1 MNRLVIA
8 ATDIEAAY
16 REIGVEITGS
26 RPSASGWLQC
36 RAFGREDKSPSA
48 AINVGDGA
56 LRGRYRDLGGDGDS
70 LSLFDAAE
78 KFGVFGSW
86 EDARREYAKRA
97 NLLKKFPKSDQ
108 ERPADKLSFSDNWNR
123 LIVRGLLKAYPGV
136 TEEALRLCGGQIARY
151 PAKSPQPQY
160 VVAWPAYGPG
170 GIDGEIR
177 GYVIQAADGG
187 MINLFKGEGNP
198 PQPEKRVTL
207 GHSGLLGRH
216 GLKHWESAELVWKV
230 EGVSDMLTLQSAIP
244 PELREKHIVITNA
257 GGTHESHLPVEV
269 AADFAGK
276 TVAVLHDCDVPGQ
289 QGAGKWI
296 GAISGLVDSVK
307 NVVLPFD
314 VTEAHGKDLR
324 DWIVGGGTYQQLLEM
339 LAAADEM
346 RKRVEPVHSANG
358 TAQPKQGHSPRSSED
373 QHSADHNPDH
383 HPAPQSIAAEFAGLT
398 PEQQCLKRLGIVV
411 LGEIEGSKTITAFS
425 QHLAKV
431 VDIKAIDRY
440 KLENLIQD
448 FGEIPVKAHVAMGSE
463 PDHAKLSLSFI
474 RQSIAAEGGKRR
486 LTDGNQLGLGI
497 WELNGRL
504 LLVNSGEFAILNGH
518 LEKSV
523 VPTMEGKL
531 IDLGAGTRWY
541 DYDEVNRLLAESES
555 PEWCQAVLNEASEL
569 FARWDNWVI
578 DDTPQ
583 LVAALVCIS
592 FLQTV
597 WDFRPQVAVCGPT
610 NSGKSCLMEEC
621 LKYIFG
627 DLVLICSKPSEAG
640 IRQFI
645 GHTSRVIL
653 IDEFEHDQHRE
664 KILELFRT
672 SSRGAETLR
681 GTAGSQKG
689 VKFGLKHLPWVSAIE
704 VGLKRAPDKNR
715 YIMLELGKVKTNK
728 STLVIPSPEILRS
741 LGMRLMIV
749 GLRHWRQVKDRAAE
763 LKQRGYGAV
772 DRRVV
777 ESFSLP
783 CAMLGSVMGID
794 LDATADLM
802 QSMFDKRDQA
812 AASESDEAMLLQEIY
827 ESTVQM
833 PHGDKATVSEMLSP
847 TFAEPG
853 WLNSLQRSGIK
864 QFTDSLGI
872 DRVFFVKSAMR
883 KQLLR
888 DSDFRSQD
896 IDQILI
902 RVDGARRD
910 KQRMGGH
917 WPRGIS
923 IPETEIQRL
932 LSDSGQDPE
941 TVSGTKMV

>member
-1 MNRLVIA
+1 MIA

-16 REIGVEITGS
+16 REFGIEITS
-26 RPSASGWLQC
+26 QRPSKSGWLSC
-36 RAFGREDKSPSA
+36 WALDRPHGNSPSA
-48 AINVGDGA
+48 AINVSDGP
-56 LRGRYRDLGGDGDS
+56 LRGRYRDLGGSGDS

-78 KFGVFGSW
+78 KFGSFGTW

-108 ERPADKLSFSDNWNR
+108 ERPADKLSFSESWSK
-123 LIVRGLLKAYPGV
+123 LIVRGLLKAYPGI
-136 TEEALRLCGGQIARY
+136 TEEGLLLCGGRIARY

-170 GIDGEIR
+170 GIDAEIR
-177 GYVIQAADGG
+177 GYVIQAADGNKVIVYRG
-187 MINLFKGEGNP
+187 PDAPADL
-198 PQPEKRVTL
+198 EKRITI
-207 GHSGLLGRH
+207 GHSGLIGRH
-216 GLKHWESAELVWKV
+216 GLKHWETAELIWKV
-230 EGVSDMLTLQSAIP
+230 EGLSDLLTLQSAIP
-244 PELREKHIVITNA
+244 VELREKHVVITNA
-257 GGTHESHLPVEV
+257 GGTHETFLPVEC
-269 AADFAGK
+269 ASMFAGK
-276 TVAVLHDCDVPGQ
+276 TAAILHDCDVPGQ

-296 GAISGLVDSVK
+296 SAVAGVVDSVR
-307 NVVLPFD
+307 NVLLPFD
-314 VTEAHGKDLR
+314 VTEDHGKDLR
-324 DWIVGGGTYQQLLEM
+324 DWIVGGGTYQQLLDM
-339 LAAADEM
+339 LAAAKEM
-346 RKRVEPVHSANG
+346 KVAPQVESADG
-358 TAQPKQGHSPRSSED
+358 TAQSQQPVETSG
-373 QHSADHNPDH
+373 DH
-383 HPAPQSIAAEFAGLT
+383 HHTPKDIATEFAGLT
-398 PEQQCLKRLGIVV
+398 PEQQCLKRMGIVV

-425 QHLAKV
+425 QHLSKV
-431 VDIKAIDRY
+431 VEIKAIDRY
-440 KLENLIQD
+440 KIENLIQD
-448 FGEIPVKAHVAMGSE
+448 FGEIPVKSHVAMGSE
-463 PDHAKLSLSFI
+463 PDPAKLSLSFI

-518 LEKSV
+518 LERSV

-541 DYDEVNRLLAESES
+541 DYDEVNRLLQESES

-728 STLVIPSPEILRS
+728 STLVIPSPETLRS
-741 LGMRLMIV
+741 LGTRLMIV
-749 GLRHWRQVKDRAAE
+749 GLRHWRNVKSIAAE

-783 CAMLGSVMGID
+783 CAMLGSVLGLD

-802 QSMFDKRDQA
+802 SSMFAKRDQA

-833 PHGDKATVSEMLSP
+833 PHGEKATVSEMLTP

-853 WLNSLQRSGIK
+853 WLNSLQRSGVK
-864 QFTDSLGI
+864 KFADSIGV

-888 DSDFRSQD
+888 DSEFARQD

-917 WPRGIS
+917 SPRGIS
-923 IPETEIQRL
+923 IPESEIQKL
-932 LSDSGQDPE
+932 LSDSQQNE
-941 TVSGTKMV
+941 STASNTSFV

>member
-1 MNRLVIA
+1 M
-8 ATDIEAAY
+8 
-16 REIGVEITGS
+16 EIVGK

-36 RAFGREDKSPSA
+36 RAFGRDDKSPSA
-48 AINVGDGA
+48 AINIGDGPI
-56 LRGRYRDLGGDGDS
+56 RGRYRDLGGNGDS
-70 LSLFDAAE
+70 LSLFDAAAQ
-78 KFGVFGSW
+78 FGTFGTW

-97 NLLKKFPKSDQ
+97 DLLKKFPKSDQ
-108 ERPADKLSFSDNWNR
+108 ERPAEKLSFVENWNR
-123 LIVRGLLKAYPGV
+123 LTIRGLLKAYPGI
-136 TEEALRLCGGQIARY
+136 TEEAILLCGGVIARY
-151 PAKSPQPQY
+151 PAKSPQPRY
-160 VVAWPAYGPG
+160 VVSWPAYGPG
-170 GIDGEIR
+170 GIDGETR

-187 MINLFKGEGNP
+187 LIDLFKGEGNP
-198 PQPEKRVTL
+198 TQPEKRITL
-207 GHSGLLGRH
+207 GASGLLGRH
-216 GLKHWESAELVWKV
+216 GLKHWEAAELVWKV
-230 EGVSDMLTLQSAIP
+230 EGVSDLLTLQSAIP
-244 PELREKHIVITNA
+244 AELREKHVVITNA
-257 GGTHESHLPVEV
+257 GGTHESGLPIEV
-269 AADFAGK
+269 APMFSGK
-276 TVAVLHDCDVPGQ
+276 SVAVLHDCDVPGQ

-296 GAISGLVDSVK
+296 GAISSLVDSVR
-307 NVVLPFD
+307 NVVLPF
-314 VTEAHGKDLR
+314 EIEPNHGKDLR
-324 DWIVGGGTYQQLLEM
+324 DWIVAGGTYEQLLGM
-339 LAAADEM
+339 LAAAGEM
-346 RKRVEPVHSANG
+346 RTQAAPSAATPAGQQG
-358 TAQPKQGHSPRSSED
+358 TTGQTAEVPLSASQTHLSPAQP
-373 QHSADHNPDH
+373 NL
-383 HPAPQSIAAEFAGLT
+383 SIAAEFAGLT

-411 LGEIEGSKTITAFS
+411 LGEIEGTKTITAFS

-431 VDIKAIDRY
+431 VEIKAIDRY
-440 KLENLIQD
+440 KIENLIQD

-463 PDHAKLSLSFI
+463 PDPAKFAVSFI

-531 IDLGAGTRWY
+531 IDLGSGTKWY
-541 DYDEVNRLLAESES
+541 EFEQINSLLAESES
-555 PEWCQAVLNEASEL
+555 SEWCQSVLNEASEL

-578 DDTPQ
+578 NDTPQ
-583 LVAALVCIS
+583 LMSALVCIS

-597 WDFRPQVAVCGPT
+597 WDFRPQIAVCGPT
-610 NSGKSCLMEEC
+610 NSGKSCLMEDC
-621 LKYIFG
+621 LKHIFG
-627 DLVLICSKPSEAG
+627 ELVLTCSKPSEAG

-645 GHTSRVIL
+645 GHTARVIL

-704 VGLKRAPDKNR
+704 VGLKRAPDRNR
-715 YIMLELGKVKTNK
+715 YIMLELGKVKSNK
-728 STLVIPSPEILRS
+728 STLVVPSPDALRL
-741 LGMRLMIV
+741 LGTKLMVV
-749 GLRHWRQVKDRAAE
+749 GLRHWRKVKAAAAE
-763 LKQRGYGAV
+763 LKQRGYGQV

-783 CAMLGSVMGID
+783 CAMLGSVLGMD
-794 LDATADLM
+794 TAQTADLM

-812 AASESDEAMLLQEIY
+812 AQAESDEAMLLQEIY

-833 PHGDKATVSEMLSP
+833 QHGEKATVSEMLTP
-847 TFAEPG
+847 TFAEAG
-853 WLNSLQRSGIK
+853 WLNSLQRNGIK
-864 QFTDSLGI
+864 KFNDTLGI
-872 DRVFFVKSAMR
+872 ERIFFVKSAMR

-910 KQRMGGH
+910 QQRMGGH
-917 WPRGIS
+917 RPRGIS
-923 IPETEIQRL
+923 IPEFEIQKL
-932 LSDSGQDPE
+932 LGDFTGQE
-941 TVSGTKMV
+941 STAANTSSL